1 MLVKGDAG
9 SLKISARNRMSGRVT
24 DIQKGT
30 AMGTVTV
37 DAGQLKLTSAITRQ
51 AIDELQLTQ
60 GDQVTAFF
68 KASEVML
75 QKA

>member
-1 MLVKGDAG
+1 M
-9 SLKISARNRMSGRVT
+9 KISARNRVSGRVT
-24 DIQKGT
+24 DIIQKGT
-30 AMGTVTV
+30 AMGSVTV
-37 DAGQLKLTSAITRQ
+37 DGGQLKLTSAITRQ
-51 AIDELQLTQ
+51 AIDELQRTQ